1 MGSLTARKPKAAPP
15 RWLRRLLYMGA
26 LLSLA
31 ALFAAGC
38 SSSREAPP
46 TSTADITSSRGAVNA
61 QSEGDVPA
69 SPPPSEPEAEV
80 GSSAGAA
87 ADTTTTSTTE
97 APPSEETERLQAEL
111 DRLAK
116 VAVAWDDK
124 AEIALAV
131 ITHEGVSAGVNADT
145 RHSSASAAKSLWVA
159 AALSRLSIETVQ
171 PLAQRALAESGNEA
185 AGEIID
191 LIGVNVAAAASLE
204 TGAPPE
210 EGASPGEG
218 ASPEEDASAGEAAPP
233 EAGASPGKGAWGVS
247 AVNEWTEAV
256 AELEDT
262 RLLAWRFPIGDSEAA
277 QRRAPEIGENQA
289 AENYTTT
296 ADLARFYAR
305 LWQGELLDGEETMAL
320 IDWLKETEDGV
331 TIDTVDGAMTQ
342 RLPSAVAEEVAHKA
356 GWLPPSCCS
365 VRLILDAG
373 IVPLPDGGWFSM
385 AARSRRGAH
394 YELSLQWVA
403 LAACRVYLLLSGEE
417 ELVCERPIDGIPD
430 PEAWGEP
437 TPEQPDPTT
446 EQPASTTEQTT
457 EQPQSPADPT
467 QPTPEQ
473 PEPTQ
478 QASEEDITPPEEQTN
493 PGHSSADAAS

>member
-1 MGSLTARKPKAAPP
+1 MGSLISRKPKAARP
-15 RWLRRLLYMGA
+15 RRLLRLLHMGA

-46 TSTADITSSRGAVNA
+46 TSTADITSGRGAVND
-61 QSEGDVPA
+61 QSEGDAPT
-69 SPPPSEPEAEV
+69 SPPPSEPESEL
-80 GSSAGAA
+80 GSSAGTAA
-87 ADTTTTSTTE
+87 GTTTTSTTE
-97 APPSEETERLQAEL
+97 APSSEETKRLQAEL

-124 AEIALAV
+124 AEIALVV
-131 ITHEGVSAGVNADT
+131 ITHEGVSAGVNADI

-159 AALSRLSIETVQ
+159 AALNHLSIGTVQ
-171 PLAQRALAESGNEA
+171 PLAQGALLESGNET

-191 LIGVNVAAAASLE
+191 LIGVNVAAAASPGE
-204 TGAPPE
+204 GISPE
-210 EGASPGEG
+210 EGAS
-218 ASPEEDASAGEAAPP
+218 SAESAPP
-233 EAGASPGKGAWGVS
+233 SKGAWGVS

-256 AELEDT
+256 VELQDT

-277 QRRAPEIGENQA
+277 QRRAPEIEENQA

-296 ADLARFYAR
+296 ADLAHFYAR
-305 LWQGELLDGEETMAL
+305 LWKGELLGREETMAL

-373 IVPLPDGGWFSM
+373 VVPLPDGGWFSM
-385 AARSRRGAH
+385 AALSMRGAH

-437 TPEQPDPTT
+437 TPEQPDPAT
-446 EQPASTTEQTT
+446 EQPASTTDQTT

-467 QPTPEQ
+467 QPTSEQ